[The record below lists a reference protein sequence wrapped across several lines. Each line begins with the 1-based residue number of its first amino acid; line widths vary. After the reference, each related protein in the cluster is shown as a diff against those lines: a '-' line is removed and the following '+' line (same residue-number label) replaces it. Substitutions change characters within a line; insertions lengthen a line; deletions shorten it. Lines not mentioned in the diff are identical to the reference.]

1 MCKKITNDYE
11 RALNTVL
18 LSNEFHIKL
27 FSHRVNGWEEI
38 DVEQK
43 EEKHG
48 FVGKNE
54 KSILSIFKIGGEMW
68 R

>member
-11 RALNTVL
+11 RILNTVL

-43 EEKHG
+43 E
-48 FVGKNE
+48 
-54 KSILSIFKIGGEMW
+54 
-68 R
+68 